1 MSELTKPNE
10 KLLEYYF
17 EMKQPLSQRTKDKY
31 TNYFKKF
38 QLLMREYKISPP
50 TIDGNIPQLIT
61 ISKEQF
67 ENGTI
72 KAEVIKQ
79 FFQLLRPLVS
89 SDKNAIIETINIY
102 SKNTMKHYKNKTKDE
117 LNDTSVTYKQL
128 ISLLKDKRVTDID
141 YILFYILINY
151 GVRNLDL
158 IINLQEQ
165 NDDENYMLVNAKSIR
180 YVRNNYKTFNQYG
193 TKKISIKNPRFVS
206 IIKRLVGEKKQY
218 LFGKYDE
225 TNMSNYINTR
235 FNHYLKTDNRVGE
248 GLIYK
253 LVLQHYSCKNDT
265 KKLISLAD
273 SRPHSIAVQTECYE

>member
-1 MSELTKPNE
+1 MSNLTKPNE

-50 TIDGNIPQLIT
+50 TIDANIPQLIT

-79 FFQLLRPLVS
+79 FFQLLRPLVA
-89 SDKNAIIETINIY
+89 SDKNAITETINIY

-165 NDDENYMLVNAKSIR
+165 NDDENYFLVNAKSIR

-253 LVLQHYSCKNDT
+253 VVNNHFNCKNAT
-265 KKLISLAD
+265 KKQVALAE
-273 SRPHSIAVQTECYE
+273 SRGHSTEVQSSCYE

>member
-1 MSELTKPNE
+1 MNNLTKPNE

-38 QLLMREYKISPP
+38 QQLLREYKISPP
-50 TIDGNIPQLIT
+50 TIVDNIPQLIT

-79 FFQLLRPLVS
+79 FFQLLRPLVAS
-89 SDKNAIIETINIY
+89 NKNAITETINIY
-102 SKNTMKHYKNKTKDE
+102 SKNTMKHYKNKTVNE
-117 LNDTSVTYKQL
+117 LKNSNITYKDL
-128 ISLLKDKRVTDID
+128 TNLLKNKDVSDID

-165 NDDENYMLVNAKSIR
+165 NGDENYMLVNAKSIR

-193 TKKISIKNPRFVS
+193 TKKISIKNPRFIS

-218 LFGKYDE
+218 LFGAYNE

-235 FNHYLKTDNRVGE
+235 FNHYLKTDSRIGE

-253 LVLQHYSCKNDT
+253 IVNNHYNCKNAT
-265 KKLISLAD
+265 KKQIALAD
-273 SRPHSIAVQTECYE
+273 SRGHSVEVQSSCYE